1 MKNNEY
7 IEDLLK
13 TYRKNKF
20 KINDIDIEIEEIQKT
35 FEGVRGLNIS
45 QEKVGPTNKFNSDVE
60 NEIINKEKRIEQL
73 KQTKIKLQ
81 TKIKR
86 AENLL
91 NYLEGRNEKVIRFR
105 YIEGLNWSKISE
117 RLEISEPTC
126 RKVKNDSIKELISIL
141 S

>member
-13 TYRKNKF
+13 NYRKNKF

-81 TKIKR
+81 TEIKR

-105 YIEGLNWSKISE
+105 YIDGLNWNKISE